1 MSRWAN
7 FKIKSQKWHWT
18 KNCQGQPTS
27 WMHHHPRFLIKLFF
41 KLAHNLAILPFLVR
55 IPQNKGDV
63 EICTIF
69 RGNYF
74 FFYFLILNLNLRII
88 VKMFVDWTSLTSGL
102 SFNHSK
108 YFLAISGN
116 LLKKD
121 KVWAELRKHFKWG
134 NVFSFFQ

>member
-41 KLAHNLAILPFLVR
+41 KLAHNLAILPFLVW
-55 IPQNKGDV
+55 IPQNNSDV

-74 FFYFLILNLNLRII
+74 FFWLFDLESQSSHYCWNVCWLNLTHIRVEFQSLKIFSGHFRKPSQKGQSLGR
-88 VKMFVDWTSLTSGL
+88 VKETF
-102 SFNHSK
+102 
-108 YFLAISGN
+108 
-116 LLKKD
+116 
-121 KVWAELRKHFKWG
+121 
-134 NVFSFFQ
+134 